1 MQSLTG
7 QLSLSIKVFPER
19 RQSLVQNRDV
29 LSVNPV
35 CSGIQN
41 RPGSKTD
48 GLVSDDCTKQHWVK
62 VNVHCLII
70 AVA

>member
-41 RPGSKTD
+41 KADSKID
-48 GLVSDDCTKQHWVK
+48 DLVSDDCTK
-62 VNVHCLII
+62 
-70 AVA
+70 